1 MKKKSHLRNNA
12 EVVHVPA
19 DDLERRPIL
28 HEGIILDPEPSRRLA
43 ADLTPHHARAP
54 EVVPPI
60 QHRLGRS
67 SRQQREAR

>member
-43 ADLTPHHARAP
+43 ADLTPHHARA
-54 EVVPPI
+54 
-60 QHRLGRS
+60 QK
-67 SRQQREAR
+67 